1 MKKQILIAII
11 VSVAVASALIGII
24 ASKGIGSSQDDQ
36 AKLETVRDSN
46 LPTASDMETDD
57 VKEMVANAI
66 KLYDK
71 IGNKSFESFDS
82 SPEFHQND
90 LYMFVFKDSDSVLV
104 SHGANKAMIG
114 KSVDSILDIYGNSIG
129 KMIHDKVT
137 EDGIWIEYLWQD
149 PKDMKTRMKT
159 SWVVKH
165 EGYIF
170 GSGRYDTTSTAQSDE
185 SQPRQIRTEP
195 IEVIIPVGSPLEGC
209 DVINTCYVPY
219 ESKIYSGETIVW
231 KNIDS
236 AQHTITSGSSGKP
249 DGLYDSGIIKG
260 SGSFQYTFSNS
271 GKYQYFCSIHP
282 WMNGIISV
290 K

>member
-11 VSVAVASALIGII
+11 VSVAVTSALVGVIVFESID
-24 ASKGIGSSQDDQ
+24 SSHDDQ
-36 AKLETVRDSN
+36 AKLETARGSN
-46 LPTASDMETDD
+46 LPAASDMETDD
-57 VKEMVANAI
+57 VKEMVANAV
-66 KLYDK
+66 KLYDE
-71 IGNKSFESFDS
+71 IGTKSFESFDS

-165 EGYIF
+165 DGYIF
-170 GSGRYDTTSTAQSDE
+170 GSGKYDTTATDLSNE
-185 SQPRQIRTEP
+185 SQSRQIRTEP

-219 ESKIYSGETIVW
+219 ESIIYSGETIVW

-249 DGLYDSGIIKG
+249 DGLYDSGIING
-260 SGSFQYTFSNS
+260 SDSYQHTFSNS
-271 GKYQYFCSIHP
+271 GKYQYFCNIHP